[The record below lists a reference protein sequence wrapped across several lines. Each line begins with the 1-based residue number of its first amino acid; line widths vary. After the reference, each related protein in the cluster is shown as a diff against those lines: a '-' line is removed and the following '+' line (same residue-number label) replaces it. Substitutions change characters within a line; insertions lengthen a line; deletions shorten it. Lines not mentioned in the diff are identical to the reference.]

1 MKDFFLAHM
10 WDTPIRSNNE
20 NKKYLTLPGLE
31 PRISCSVGRRL
42 IHWAIEPDFVDFG
55 CNYIWVSISE
65 YKLVQKEE
73 NIIIPFSSIACLS
86 VFFCQPPEA
95 KLSPSFAFDCHLE
108 FSNREIME
116 RVNPE
121 VLFRGEKYFMS
132 FNWYRTCFNLF
143 EMSPN

>member
-1 MKDFFLAHM
+1 MLVEHVV
-10 WDTPIRSNNE
+10 S
-20 NKKYLTLPGLE
+20 KKFLTLPGLE

-86 VFFCQPPEA
+86 VFF
-95 KLSPSFAFDCHLE
+95 LSTP
-108 FSNREIME
+108 
-116 RVNPE
+116 
-121 VLFRGEKYFMS
+121 RGQIEPLL
-132 FNWYRTCFNLF
+132 CF
-143 EMSPN
+143 